1 MGAAHAGSRI
11 GPEVGALRLLSDP
24 QQAEEERLGSAL
36 ADIPLTVA
44 SFDLDLRYTWIHN
57 PHPDFDPWDVIGRR
71 DDELDASPGTEAL
84 MDLKRHALQSQRP
97 LQRAIAFER
106 SGGPRVYQ
114 VIAKPIRD
122 GAGNV
127 TGGSTVGLDVT
138 EREQGHE
145 RFEAAV
151 REAERD
157 RDETLAVLAHELRTP
172 LTTILAAVQL
182 LARRSE
188 SPLPPYVSVVERQVR
203 GMARLI
209 HDLLDDSRLRSGNL
223 VLHRTSFDLS
233 AAVAE
238 AVERTSGD
246 LATRYQRVEL
256 LARAKATVS
265 GDRDRIVQIVTN
277 LISNASRYSPDGS
290 TIWIEDTAETDHAS
304 VRVRDEGRGMTP
316 EQLAV
321 VFEMF
326 RRGAEGSGEEEAGLG
341 IGLALSRRIA
351 ELHGGSLDGS
361 SPGLD
366 QGSAFELRIPM
377 ALSDS
382 GG

>member
-106 SGGPRVYQ
+106 S
-114 VIAKPIRD
+114 
-122 GAGNV
+122 
-127 TGGSTVGLDVT
+127 GGSTVGLDVT